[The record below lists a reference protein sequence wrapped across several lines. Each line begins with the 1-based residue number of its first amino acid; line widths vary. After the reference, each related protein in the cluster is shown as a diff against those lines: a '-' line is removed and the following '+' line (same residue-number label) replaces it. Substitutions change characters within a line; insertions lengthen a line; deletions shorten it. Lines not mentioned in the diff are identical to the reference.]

1 MIINDFFRVGKTK
14 KNNICE
20 VMRADFNNIITQTMT
35 KRLISVF
42 LALICS
48 ISVVSAHNTEE
59 SDSTYYEFNLDKSDF
74 FGVKTVCID
83 AGHGGHDGGCQG
95 PNSQEKHV
103 ALSIALKLGEYIEE
117 NFKDVKVVYTR
128 KTDVYLKLWERA
140 AVANKAK
147 ADLFICIHA
156 NAAENKNALG
166 TETFVMGLH
175 KSEANLKVAQRE
187 NSAILLE
194 DDYETR
200 YSNFDPNS
208 PESYIV
214 LTMTQSAFLEQ
225 SLSFA
230 AKVQKQFTERVG
242 RRNRGVKQAGFLV
255 LHQTSM
261 PSVLIETGF
270 LTNPEEEKFLT
281 SGIGQDYMASAVYR
295 AFKEYKAEI
304 EKKTEEDLKQEDN
317 PDSNKE
323 EETKIK
329 EPEKEEEKEVKKDK
343 KKNKNKA
350 EEPKGVVFK
359 IQIATSAEK
368 KELVPANFNGVQN
381 VEMYEAGGIYRYTV
395 GNEKNMSDANKLQL
409 QLRTKGFKD
418 AFIVAFSDGKRIAI
432 SEAIKLSKNQ

>member
-1 MIINDFFRVGKTK
+1 MKKRVII
-14 KNNICE
+14 
-20 VMRADFNNIITQTMT
+20 A
-35 KRLISVF
+35 F
-42 LALICS
+42 LVWAWS
-48 ISVVSAHNTEE
+48 ISYVSA
-59 SDSTYYEFNLDKSDF
+59 FNLDKEDF

-103 ALSIALKLGEYIEE
+103 ALAIALKLGKYIEE

-187 NSAILLE
+187 NAAILLE
-194 DDYETR
+194 DDYKTR
-200 YSNFDPNS
+200 YSDFDPNS

-214 LTMTQSAFLEQ
+214 LTMTQNAFIDQ

-230 AKVQKQFTERVG
+230 SKIQTQFTDRVG
-242 RRNRGVKQAGFLV
+242 RKNRGVKQAGFLV

-270 LTNPEEEKFLT
+270 LTNPEEEKFL
-281 SGIGQDYMASAVYR
+281 SSDIGQDYMASAVYR
-295 AFKEYKAEI
+295 AFKDYKSEI
-304 EKKTEEDLKQEDN
+304 ELKLQDDA
-317 PDSNKE
+317 PQQP
-323 EETKIK
+323 
-329 EPEKEEEKEVKKDK
+329 EPEVEKKEVVEVKEVPKEKKEKKKDK
-343 KKNKNKA
+343 N
-350 EEPKGVVFK
+350 EGQVPKGVIFK
-359 IQIATSAEK
+359 VQIATSSDK
-368 KELVPANFNGVQN
+368 KELLPENFNGVQG
-381 VEMYEAGGIYRYTV
+381 VDVYEAGGIYRYTV
-395 GNEKNMSDANKLQL
+395 GSEKNMADANNLQL
-409 QLRTKGFKD
+409 QMKTKGFVD
-418 AFIVAFSDGKRIAI
+418 AFIVAFSDGKRIPI
-432 SEAIKLSKNQ
+432 SEAIKLEKNQ